1 MGISVCLLVC
11 MHTMYVFGACGDQRW
26 DCGPWIGVT
35 KGYMWPHECWEH
47 NPDPSTRTASAPNF
61 RAISPTPWYPIFSGK
76 MIGDVCGVLCPGLSC
91 SAHCRQ
97 ADNTS
102 RGLKRADDVEGGRHR
117 GQMIPVVDNS
127 QFPQFI
133 NYRNKKIFFGKFQ
146 THSK

>member
-1 MGISVCLLVC
+1 
-11 MHTMYVFGACGDQRW
+11 
-26 DCGPWIGVT
+26 
-35 KGYMWPHECWEH
+35 
-47 NPDPSTRTASAPNF
+47 
-61 RAISPTPWYPIFSGK
+61 

-133 NYRNKKIFFGKFQ
+133 NYRNKKIFFLENFKHIQSRKKNIKNFHIIS
-146 THSK
+146 HSKLILTMVDLGL